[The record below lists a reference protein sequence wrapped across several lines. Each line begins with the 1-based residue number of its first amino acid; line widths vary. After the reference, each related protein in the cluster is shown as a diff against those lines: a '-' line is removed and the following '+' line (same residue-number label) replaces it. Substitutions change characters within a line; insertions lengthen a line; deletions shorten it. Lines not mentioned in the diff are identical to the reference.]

1 MNIYNDIDK
10 LPLFENACITIG
22 SFDGV
27 HKGHLKVINQLQEE
41 AKAVNGTS
49 IVITFY
55 PHPKQVISFE
65 KVITQLNTFDEK
77 CKLLENTGI
86 DCLVVIPFN
95 KEFSEMTAENYIK
108 DFLVETFHPKRIVI
122 GYDHKFGKNRTGDIS
137 LLVELSKQYN
147 YKVKEISEH
156 LLNEITIS
164 STKIRDCISNGQIQI
179 ANELLGYVYSFSG
192 KVIEGNKIGR
202 TIGFPTA
209 NIETEDTNKLLPSI
223 GVYAVSVFVPSL
235 KTSYK
240 GMMNIGVRPT
250 IGGNNLVIEV
260 HLIDFD
266 KMIYGE
272 KLTVFIKQKIRDEVK
287 FDSVEHLKT
296 QLIHDKIKVI
306 EILND

>member
-95 KEFSEMTAENYIK
+95 KEFSEMTAENYTK

>member
-209 NIETEDTNKLLPSI
+209 NIETEDTNKLFPSI

>member
-1 MNIYNDIDK
+1 MNIYNDIEN

-55 PHPKQVISFE
+55 PHPKQVVSNE
-65 KVITQLNTFDEK
+65 KAITQLNTFDEK

-95 KEFSEMTAENYIK
+95 KSFSEMTAENYIK
-108 DFLVETFHPKRIVI
+108 DFLVKTFHPKIIAI
-122 GYDHKFGKNRTGDIS
+122 GYDHKFGKNRTGNIS
-137 LLVELSKQYN
+137 LLVDLSKQYD

-164 STKIRDCISNGQIQI
+164 STKIRNCISNGQIET
-179 ANELLGYVYSFSG
+179 ANELLGYYYSFSG

-202 TIGFPTA
+202 TIDFPTA
-209 NIETEDTNKLLPSI
+209 NIQTEDTNKLLPSI
-223 GVYAVSVFVPSL
+223 GVYAVSVFIPSL

-250 IGGNNLVIEV
+250 IGGNNQVIEV

-272 KLTVFIKQKIRDEVK
+272 KLTVFVKQKIRDEVK
-287 FDSVEHLKT
+287 FDSLEHLKT
-296 QLIHDKIKVI
+296 QLIHDKMKAIK
-306 EILND
+306 ILND

>member
-1 MNIYNDIDK
+1 MKIYNNIDN
-10 LPLFENACITIG
+10 LPEFQNASITIG

-27 HKGHLKVINQLQEE
+27 HKGHLKVINQLLEE
-41 AKAVNGTS
+41 AKAVNGVS

-55 PHPKQVISFE
+55 PHPKQVIPNSLP
-65 KVITQLNTFDEK
+65 ITQLNTFDEK
-77 CKLLENTGI
+77 CKLLDNTGI
-86 DCLVVIPFN
+86 DNLVVIPFN
-95 KEFSEMTAENYIK
+95 KEFSEMSAEKYIQ
-108 DFLVETFHPKRIVI
+108 DFLVKTFHPKIIVI
-122 GYDHKFGKNRTGDIS
+122 GYDHKFGKNRTGNIS
-137 LLVELSKQYN
+137 LLVDLSKQYD

-164 STKIRDCISNGQIQI
+164 STKIRDCISNGQIET
-179 ANELLGYVYSFSG
+179 ANELLGYYYSFSG

-209 NIETEDTNKLLPSI
+209 NIETEDSNKLLPSI
-223 GVYAVSVFVPSL
+223 GVYAVSVFITSL

-250 IGGNNLVIEV
+250 IGGNNQVIEV

-272 KLTVFIKQKIRDEVK
+272 KLTVFVKQKIRDEAK
-287 FDSVEHLKT
+287 FENIEHLKT
-296 QLIHDKIKVI
+296 QLIHDKIKAI